1 MNSGQKALVTII
13 VLAILFAMPILWY
26 YKKWMKRRLERPR
39 PTPDPDREQATIANV
54 AATLGKES
62 APKTYDTNL

>member
-26 YKKWMKRRLERPR
+26 YKKWMKRRLEGPR
-39 PTPDPDREQATIANV
+39 QTPDPDREQATIANV